1 MGLDM
6 GLSKKV
12 ITDHDL
18 VYWRKANQIREWF
31 VNNLE
36 NFQDEGET
44 EVTEQNIRDLL
55 EVCKEVQ
62 ANHDKAS
69 ELLPVSEGFFF
80 GSDEYD
86 EWYFEQI
93 NETIEELEQVLE
105 NTDWD
110 NEEIFY
116 WEWY

>member
-6 GLSKKV
+6 GLASRPKEK
-12 ITDHDL
+12 TEL
-18 VYWRKANQIREWF
+18 TYWRKANQIREWF

-36 NFQDEGET
+36 DFHDEGESKV
-44 EVTEQNIRDLL
+44 EKEDIEDLL
-55 EVCKEVQ
+55 DVCKKVLD
-62 ANHDKAS
+62 NHELAP

-80 GSDEYD
+80 GSNEYD

-93 NETIEELEQVLE
+93 EETVESLTSILSSVDWENEDVY
-105 NTDWD
+105 
-110 NEEIFY
+110 Y